1 MSKIEIFESD
11 RAAGYNQFTDTWI
24 PNYRYFL
31 DQLPRILRDVPNK
44 TLLAVG
50 CGTGNEI
57 ERFVNAPETWN
68 ITGVDP
74 SPEMLKQ
81 ARDKFHNL
89 DNVTLIDGVITAV
102 GADKK
107 FGAATLLL
115 VLHFLKETEKLNLL
129 KAIAERLA
137 SGGSFVMFDITGNG
151 DSFTE
156 NVKTLQRLWP
166 DGVDAQQAEN
176 RVHRI
181 RHELHHISEETLIRI
196 YEEAG
201 FHKPVRFF
209 QSAVYMGW
217 LAKKK

>member
-1 MSKIEIFESD
+1 MSKVELFESD

-31 DQLPRILRDVPNK
+31 DQLPRILRDVPSK

-57 ERFVNAPETWN
+57 ERFVKAPEIWN

-102 GADKK
+102 GAEKK

-115 VLHFLKETEKLNLL
+115 VLHFLEEREKLQLL
-129 KAIAERLA
+129 KEIADRLA
-137 SGGSFVMFDITGNG
+137 PGGSFVMFDITGDG

-156 NVKTLQRLWP
+156 NVKTLERLWP
-166 DGVDAQQAEN
+166 DGVDAKQAES
-176 RVHRI
+176 RI
-181 RHELHHISEETLIRI
+181 YRIQHELHHISEETLINL

>member
-1 MSKIEIFESD
+1 MSQVEIFESD

-81 ARDKFHNL
+81 ARDKFQSLN
-89 DNVTLIDGVITAV
+89 NVTLIDGVITAI
-102 GADKK
+102 GTEKQ

-115 VLHFLKETEKLNLL
+115 VLHFLEETEKLKLL

-137 SGGSFVMFDITGNG
+137 AGGLFVMFDITGEG
-151 DSFTE
+151 DSFAE
-156 NVKTLQRLWP
+156 NVKILERLWP
-166 DGVDAQQAEN
+166 AGVDTQQAES
-176 RVHRI
+176 RIYRI
-181 RHELHHISEETLIRI
+181 RHELHHISEETLINLF
-196 YEEAG
+196 EEAG

-217 LAKKK
+217 LARKK